1 MTRKQL
7 EDLGLTKEQAD
18 SVMKINGDD
27 IENAKGTTST
37 EIKNLQTEVEG
48 LKTQVGDRDKQLETL
63 KASAG
68 DNADLKKKIEDLQ
81 TENAT
86 AKATHESELNQ
97 LKIDFAVEKALTGAK
112 AKNIKAVKALLE
124 LGEAKLDK
132 DGNVKGLD
140 EQIEKLRSGDDTKFL
155 FEAQRDLE
163 MGTWNG
169 RLVIIDDSLPTKV
182 VEAVAEDTG
191 KGIKAQDAYTEYTT
205 YILGEGAIGFEDVGA
220 KVPYEM
226 VRDAK
231 TRGGEDTLISRKRH
245 AVSVSGV
252 SYLKADQKTNSP
264 TNTELGNGK
273 NWSLV
278 ASDTKTI
285 EHKAVPIA
293 RIISRG

>member
-27 IENAKGTTST
+27 IENAKGTAST

-68 DNADLKKKIEDLQ
+68 DNADLKKQIEDLQ

-112 AKNIKAVKALLE
+112 AKNVKAVKALLE

-155 FEAQRDLE
+155 FEAQKQQKQQQ
-163 MGTWNG
+163 NF
-169 RLVIIDDSLPTKV
+169 
-182 VEAVAEDTG
+182 
-191 KGIKAQDAYTEYTT
+191 KGFQPGASGEQKP
-205 YILGEGAIGFEDVGA
+205 GEGD
-220 KVPYEM
+220 KVDFSKM
-226 VRDAK
+226 
-231 TRGGEDTLISRKRH
+231 
-245 AVSVSGV
+245 
-252 SYLKADQKTNSP
+252 SYD
-264 TNTELGNGK
+264 ELTAYMEANPE
-273 NWSLV
+273 
-278 ASDTKTI
+278 AQI
-285 EHKAVPIA
+285 
-293 RIISRG
+293 

>member
-27 IENAKGTTST
+27 IENAKGTAST

-155 FEAQRDLE
+155 FEAQKQQKQQQNFKGFQPGASGEQKPGAYATVDFSKMSYDELTAY
-163 MGTWNG
+163 M
-169 RLVIIDDSLPTKV
+169 
-182 VEAVAEDTG
+182 EANPD
-191 KGIKAQDAYTEYTT
+191 AQ
-205 YILGEGAIGFEDVGA
+205 I
-220 KVPYEM
+220 
-226 VRDAK
+226 
-231 TRGGEDTLISRKRH
+231 
-245 AVSVSGV
+245 
-252 SYLKADQKTNSP
+252 
-264 TNTELGNGK
+264 
-273 NWSLV
+273 
-278 ASDTKTI
+278 
-285 EHKAVPIA
+285 
-293 RIISRG
+293 

>member
-18 SVMKINGDD
+18 SIMKINGDD
-27 IENAKGTTST
+27 IENAKGTAAT

-68 DNADLKKKIEDLQ
+68 DNADLKKQIEDLQ

-86 AKATHESELNQ
+86 AKANHESELNQ

-155 FEAQRDLE
+155 FEAQKQQKQQQ
-163 MGTWNG
+163 NF
-169 RLVIIDDSLPTKV
+169 
-182 VEAVAEDTG
+182 
-191 KGIKAQDAYTEYTT
+191 KGFQPGASGEQKP
-205 YILGEGAIGFEDVGA
+205 GEGE
-220 KVPYEM
+220 KVDFSKMSYDELTAYMEANP
-226 VRDAK
+226 DAQ
-231 TRGGEDTLISRKRH
+231 I
-245 AVSVSGV
+245 
-252 SYLKADQKTNSP
+252 
-264 TNTELGNGK
+264 
-273 NWSLV
+273 
-278 ASDTKTI
+278 
-285 EHKAVPIA
+285 
-293 RIISRG
+293 

>member
-27 IENAKGTTST
+27 IENAKGTAST

-86 AKATHESELNQ
+86 AKETHESELNQ

-124 LGEAKLDK
+124 LDDAKLDK
-132 DGNVKGLD
+132 DGNVKGLA
-140 EQIEKLRSGDDTKFL
+140 EQIEKLTSGDDTKFL
-155 FEAQRDLE
+155 FEAQKQ
-163 MGTWNG
+163 
-169 RLVIIDDSLPTKV
+169 TKQQQNF
-182 VEAVAEDTG
+182 
-191 KGIKAQDAYTEYTT
+191 KGFQPGASGGQKP
-205 YILGEGAIGFEDVGA
+205 GEGE
-220 KVPYEM
+220 KVDFSKMSYDELTAYMEANP
-226 VRDAK
+226 DAQ
-231 TRGGEDTLISRKRH
+231 I
-245 AVSVSGV
+245 
-252 SYLKADQKTNSP
+252 
-264 TNTELGNGK
+264 
-273 NWSLV
+273 
-278 ASDTKTI
+278 
-285 EHKAVPIA
+285 
-293 RIISRG
+293 

>member
-7 EDLGLTKEQAD
+7 EDLGLTKEQVD

-27 IENAKGTTST
+27 IENAKGTAAT

-68 DNADLKKKIEDLQ
+68 DNADLKKQIEDLQ

-155 FEAQRDLE
+155 FEAQKQQKQQQ
-163 MGTWNG
+163 NF
-169 RLVIIDDSLPTKV
+169 
-182 VEAVAEDTG
+182 
-191 KGIKAQDAYTEYTT
+191 KGFQPGASGEQK
-205 YILGEGAIGFEDVGA
+205 LGEGE
-220 KVPYEM
+220 KVDFSKMSYDELTAYMEANP
-226 VRDAK
+226 DAQ
-231 TRGGEDTLISRKRH
+231 I
-245 AVSVSGV
+245 
-252 SYLKADQKTNSP
+252 
-264 TNTELGNGK
+264 
-273 NWSLV
+273 
-278 ASDTKTI
+278 
-285 EHKAVPIA
+285 
-293 RIISRG
+293 